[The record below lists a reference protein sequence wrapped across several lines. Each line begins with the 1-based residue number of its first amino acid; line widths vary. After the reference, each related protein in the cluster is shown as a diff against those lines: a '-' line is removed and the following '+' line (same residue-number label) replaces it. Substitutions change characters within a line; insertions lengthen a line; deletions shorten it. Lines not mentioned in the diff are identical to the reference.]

1 MSLRASLLQQL
12 ENPSL
17 TKNQRAELGCDLA
30 RQFEDVGDYE
40 GAREAIAEF
49 WRKIGEPLEVEGL
62 DESTAAELLLRAG
75 TLTGWLGNNRQAN
88 GAQEEAKNL
97 ITEAARIFA
106 ALTSQKKVLEAQ
118 TELAYCYWRQGEY
131 DEARIILTEVIE
143 QLTTDSALKAKAVL
157 RLAIVECS
165 ATRFNHALR
174 TLTDYAPLFERITN
188 HTIKG
193 GYHNELAIVLRNLG
207 TSENREDYLDRAFV
221 EYEAAAYYFEQAGHI
236 PYCALVENNLGF
248 ILFKAGKLKEAH
260 EHLERARRL
269 FSLLKDKGT
278 AAQVDDTR
286 ARVLLTEGRNE
297 EAERVARSAVRALEN
312 GGRQSLLA
320 EALTTQGI
328 ALARLGLHNQARRS
342 LYRAIEVA
350 YQSGALND
358 AGEAALTLIEEL
370 GDHLPSEDMRSVYA
384 RAAAWYEAS
393 QHLETLRRLCRAA
406 ERILSKEREED
417 EKNAPTTGTLR
428 KLMREYEKKILREA
442 LQRADGSVTHAARL
456 LGLTHQAVTYMI
468 EKRHPDLL
476 GQRTPKLRRRRSI
489 IKKQK

>member
-1 MSLRASLLQQL
+1 MSTQPR
-12 ENPSL
+12 
-17 TKNQRAELGCDLA
+17 NQRAELGCDLA
-30 RQFEDVGDYE
+30 RQLEDVGDYE
-40 GAREAIAEF
+40 GARKAIAEF
-49 WRKIGEPLEVEGL
+49 WREIGVPPQVEGL
-62 DESTAAELLLRAG
+62 DDSTAAEVLLRAG
-75 TLTGWLGNNRQAN
+75 TLTGWLGNNTQAN
-88 GAQEEAKNL
+88 GAQETAKNL
-97 ITEAARIFA
+97 ITEAARRFA
-106 ALTSQKKVLEAQ
+106 ALTSQKKALECQ

-165 ATRFNHALR
+165 ATRFNQALLI
-174 TLTDYAPLFERITN
+174 LTDYAPLFERITN

-207 TSENREDYLDRAFV
+207 TSEEREDYLDRAFV

-320 EALTTQGI
+320 EALITQGI
-328 ALARLGLHNQARRS
+328 ALARLGHHNHARRT
-342 LYRAIEVA
+342 LYRAMEVA
-350 YQSGALND
+350 YQSGTLND

-370 GDHLPSEDMRSVYA
+370 GEHLSTDEMRNVYG
-384 RAAAWYEAS
+384 RAATWYETS

-406 ERILSKEREED
+406 AYILAKERKEAER
-417 EKNAPTTGTLR
+417 NVPSTGTLR
-428 KLMREYEKKILREA
+428 KLMREYEKKIIQEA
-442 LQRADGSVTHAARL
+442 LQRAGGSVRQAGRL
-456 LGLTHQAVTYMI
+456 LGLTHQAVSYMI

-476 GQRTPKLRRRRSI
+476 RERSPKLRRKRSI
-489 IKKQK
+489 IKRQK